1 MLHIPASNAKTKKS
15 RSIPLNDSALNVL
28 DQLDTEGKYDYVF
41 INRRTGKP
49 YTTISRQWVKVR
61 EAAGLPS
68 LRIHDLRHQFA
79 SLLVNEGVSLY
90 IVKSL
95 LGHSQISTTEKY
107 SHLASDSLLEA
118 SSQVADILNDAAK
131 KTA

>member
-1 MLHIPASNAKTKKS
+1 M
-15 RSIPLNDSALNVL
+15 NVL
-28 DQLDTEGKYDYVF
+28 DQLDTEGKFDHVW

-49 YTTISRQWVKVR
+49 LTTISRQWVKIR
-61 EAAGLPS
+61 NAAGLPS

-95 LGHSQISTTEKY
+95 LGHSQIATTEKY
-107 SHLASDSLLEA
+107 SHLATGSLLSA
-118 SSQVADILNDAAK
+118 STQVSDIIQRCDAGVAIERPES
-131 KTA
+131 